1 MINRMLGPYVSYEA
15 CGMECDDWFYVQPI
29 WPPLELNFDSLTLSI
44 DGIVCTSW
52 NFKLFFILIEP
63 RITNLTATC
72 FTFSYFII
80 NTVSFLKVNLEDK
93 RKCPISQYRTSLLV
107 FCKNIDMHP
116 SHIQGNVITH
126 KRKLIYLKVL
136 YSFEGTWNL
145 LFPLSKTAKIL
156 TATGLLLC

>member
-1 MINRMLGPYVSYEA
+1 MKLVEWNAMIGFMCNRFDRL
-15 CGMECDDWFYVQPI
+15 WNF
-29 WPPLELNFDSLTLSI
+29 ELRLFDALNRWH
-44 DGIVCTSW
+44 CTSW

-80 NTVSFLKVNLEDK
+80 NSVSFLKVNLKAK
-93 RKCPISQYRTSLLV
+93 RKCLISLYRTSLLV

-116 SHIQGNVITH
+116 SHIKGNVITH